1 MPRRQTPFRIMM
13 KLNTIYREKMDGIGI
28 CFNEY
33 VIEILLLYY
42 ILHIVLHIFGTW
54 INVVIKEATRA
65 R

>member
-1 MPRRQTPFRIMM
+1 MM

-54 INVVIKEATRA
+54 INVVIEEATRA